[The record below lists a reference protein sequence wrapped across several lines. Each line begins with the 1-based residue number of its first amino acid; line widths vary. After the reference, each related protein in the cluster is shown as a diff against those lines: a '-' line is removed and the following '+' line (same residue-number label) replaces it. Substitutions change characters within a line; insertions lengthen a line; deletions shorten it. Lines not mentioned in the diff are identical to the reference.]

1 MTKISRKTQGFLT
14 AIKTAVKKYGKSLVL
29 WAFVSVSWFPQITES
44 QILSN
49 AKSMAPVV
57 DQKIAVYRGESAVS
71 EKDKKEARKTMVMT
85 VTAYS
90 SEPGQTDDTPFIT
103 AFGTHVRD
111 GIVATNC
118 LPRGTVVRFPEVYGD
133 KEFVVEDRMNARYY
147 YRMDIWMPETDQ
159 AIQFGA
165 KLLKVEIL

>member
-1 MTKISRKTQGFLT
+1 MMKISSKIYSILEVARMT
-14 AIKTAVKKYGKSLVL
+14 AKKQGKSLILMVFL
-29 WAFVSVSWFPQITES
+29 PIFLFPQLSGS
-44 QILSN
+44 QGVE
-49 AKSMAPVV
+49 APVAGPV
-57 DQKIAVYRGESAVS
+57 ITQKIAAYHQGPALPEIGKR
-71 EKDKKEARKTMVMT
+71 EARKTMVMT

-90 SEPGQTDDTPFIT
+90 SEPGQTDSTPFIT

-118 LPRGTVVRFPEVYGD
+118 LPKGSLVRFPEVFGD

-147 YRMDIWMPETDQ
+147 YRMDIWMADTQD

-165 KLLKVEIL
+165 KSLKVEIL

>member
-1 MTKISRKTQGFLT
+1 MIKISSKIYSILE
-14 AIKTAVKKYGKSLVL
+14 ASKKVAKNQGKSVILMIFL
-29 WAFVSVSWFPQITES
+29 PIFLFPVASKSEEPSKES
-44 QILSN
+44 IL
-49 AKSMAPVV
+49 APVV
-57 DQKIAVYRGESAVS
+57 KEKIFAYREGSNESKVV
-71 EKDKKEARKTMVMT
+71 KKEPRKTMLMT

-90 SEPGQTDDTPFIT
+90 SEPEQTDDTPFIT

-118 LPRGTVVRFPEVYGD
+118 LPKGTVVRFPDAYGD

-147 YRMDIWMPETDQ
+147 YRMDIWMADTAD

-165 KLLKVEIL
+165 KTLKVEIL